1 MSCFY
6 RKCTIVLFTWLTN
19 SSFCDLF
26 LAVGAVMAGL
36 PISYVATLIQWRG
49 AFMLIEVLLAV
60 ILALTVLTRNLEYK
74 IVGTRKKLEW
84 DRFTHKYIFLLE
96 LKRHVYTS
104 NFFATV
110 IQCGVMWSN
119 QTKIVHVNKLV
130 ATIMSLELGLRPTCA
145 SLIMIFINA
154 QVGIGT
160 INMSHSTSWH
170 VSTHT

>member
-1 MSCFY
+1 
-6 RKCTIVLFTWLTN
+6 
-19 SSFCDLF
+19 
-26 LAVGAVMAGL
+26 MAGL

-49 AFMLIEVLLAV
+49 AFVLIEVLLAV

-74 IVGTRKKLEW
+74 IVATRKKLEW

-104 NFFATV
+104 DFFCDCV
-110 IQCGVMWSN
+110 IQCSVMWRN

-160 INMSHSTSWH
+160 SQYVTLNVLTRLNAHIICYGTLCQTDDIIVVATLFW
-170 VSTHT
+170 TA